1 MHDPENRDTRYLQN
15 NATNTDS
22 FLPVRAT
29 TGPLNEPLP
38 WVIEFRIAGTPVT
51 IQVQVGETMLIGRA
65 DPGRGIVP
73 AIDLGAHG
81 GQYKGVSRQH
91 AMITV
96 KDNKINIRDLNSVN
110 GSRLNGFLL
119 APNSDYRLRHGD
131 ELDIG
136 QMKLQVRFAVVPTM
150 GSVPKTGQLA
160 SRPEMT
166 IPQIG
171 QGESVLIIEGDGQVA
186 KVFSVALRHAGFK
199 VRVVDNGVSG
209 LGFINQEA
217 PALVIME
224 LMLPDMN
231 GLDLIASMRK
241 QSGVTNVKVIVCS
254 GATGGFQ
261 MHEALNAGAKLFLGK
276 PVSVDDLL
284 KAVRQVLQP
293 GELAPATP

>member
-1 MHDPENRDTRYLQN
+1 MHDPTDRDTRYLHN
-15 NATNTDS
+15 NVTNTDS

-65 DPGRGIVP
+65 DPGKGVVP

-81 GQYKGVSRQH
+81 GQFKGVSRQH

-119 APNSDYRLRHGD
+119 APMSDYRLRHGD

-150 GSVPKTGQLA
+150 GSVPKTGHLA
-160 SRPEMT
+160 SRAEMT
-166 IPQIG
+166 IPQLG
-171 QGESVLIIEGDGQVA
+171 QGESILIIEGDGQVA
-186 KVFSVALRHAGFK
+186 KVFSMALRHAGFK
-199 VRVVDNGVSG
+199 VRVVETAASG
-209 LGFINQEA
+209 LGYINQES

-224 LMLPDMN
+224 MMLPDMN
-231 GLDLIASMRK
+231 GLDLIQSIKK
-241 QSGVTNVKVIVCS
+241 QPGAEKVNIVVCS

-284 KAVRQVLQP
+284 KAIKQVLRP
-293 GELAPATP
+293 EETISALP